1 MSRKLLVVTLLA
13 LLGAAAFAQDWERIV
28 ADPSLIWGEGWGSSV
43 EEADR
48 QALSSLVSRIT
59 VAVVSDFRQ
68 EEQQV
73 RSSKGDSHYSMQ
85 QNRTLAYSNVTL
97 TNSHRVV
104 MATGRKS
111 HVGRWIHRDELEAIF
126 ADRKARVL
134 SYEESAQGAESA
146 AQLDDALRYH
156 YWAYVLL
163 RSLQRPSELRD
174 ESGQVL
180 LNALPKRLNT
190 VFDDLK
196 VRMTGRQGDRVKLAF
211 SFRGQPVRGLDFSYF
226 DGAHWVPGT
235 PVRAGS
241 SLLEMAPGALAETI
255 QLRIEYAY
263 KGDSLMDA
271 ELHDTMNVQELKPLK
286 KAFVSFRAKS
296 N

>member
-1 MSRKLLVVTLLA
+1 MSRKLLAVALLS
-13 LLGAAAFAQDWERIV
+13 LLGAVAFAQDWEHIV

-73 RSSKGDSHYSMQ
+73 RSSQGDSHYSMQ
-85 QNRTLAYSNVTL
+85 QNRTLAYSNLTL
-97 TNSHRVV
+97 TNSHREV

-111 HVGRWIHRDELEAIF
+111 HVGRWIRRDELEAIF

-134 SYEESAQGAESA
+134 SYEESALEAETA
-146 AQLDDALRYH
+146 TRLDDALRYH

-163 RSLQRPSELRD
+163 RSLQRPSELRN

-180 LNALPKRLNT
+180 LNALPERINGLL
-190 VFDDLK
+190 DDLQ
-196 VRMTGRQGDRVKLAF
+196 VRVVGRQGDRVRLAF
-211 SFRGQPVRGLDFSYF
+211 SFRGRPVHGLNFSYF
-226 DGAHWVPGT
+226 DGARW
-235 PVRAGS
+235 S
-241 SLLEMAPGALAETI
+241 SLTSVRDGVAELAMAPGALSETI
-255 QLRIEYAY
+255 QLRVEYAY
-263 KGDSLMDA
+263 AGDSMMDG
-271 ELHDTMNVQELKPLK
+271 ELCDTMSVLDLKPIRK
-286 KAFVSFRAKS
+286 SFIIFRAQM
-296 N
+296 